1 MTKTI
6 VKRDGRTEA
15 FDAAKIKAAIEAA
28 MVAVHKGLT
37 GDLAQKAVQLSEQI
51 AQSTEDGTSIENIQD
66 SVEKGLMDAEL
77 IEEAKAYIK
86 YRAER
91 TDIREAR
98 THLMK
103 IIDSFFTEKQD
114 DGSSHKENAN
124 INASSVSGAFYRIG
138 SEASKDYYRRHLL
151 PKDILEAFDSG
162 YIHIHDFDYYGL
174 SLNCMQHDL
183 GKMFKK
189 GFSTGNAYIGEP
201 QSITSAMAL
210 TCVILQSGQTDLFG
224 GESIPAWDFYMEPYV
239 EKSFKK
245 ALKKHLENMAFA
257 PANMQELW
265 VKENGYQEHTPV
277 FENDDLY
284 KAYKW
289 AKRDVEAETY
299 QAAQAMVYNLN
310 SLASRAG

>member
-15 FDAAKIKAAIEAA
+15 FDVDKITAAIEAA
-28 MVAVHKGLT
+28 MKAVHGRMYA
-37 GDLAQKAVQLSEQI
+37 DLDEKAVQLSKQI
-51 AQSTEDGTSIENIQD
+51 AQSTEDGASIESIQD
-66 SVEKGLMDAEL
+66 SVEKGLMDAGL

-86 YRAER
+86 YRAAR

-138 SEASKDYYRRHLL
+138 SEASKDYYTRCLI
-151 PKDILEAFDSG
+151 PSEFVEAHTNG
-162 YIHIHDFDYYGL
+162 YLHYHDADYYGL

-189 GFSTGNAYIGEP
+189 GFSTGNAYIVEP

-289 AKRDVEAETY
+289 AKRDVESETY

-310 SLASRAG
+310 SLASRA